1 MDANQ
6 KADRINAKWR
16 EIVPAH
22 WSNLFPDQRSALPEF
37 LADNELPEYVL
48 VGMVGGG
55 GSNEVVVAIATDRQL
70 VAIVKRESI
79 DVTAIGYKD
88 IDSITYDSDAV
99 ESRILIKGPT
109 ADEFKIDNIFQE
121 ESVAPFVN
129 HVRTC
134 SQVMR
139 GDPATIAVNQVP
151 QSQSSAPE
159 SPSNES
165 DSKERRINN
174 RFYELAPASWRDRY
188 GAERRKLYELLGAE
202 EDIDRLIAGRYLADT
217 GILHLHNGH
226 NGIAVATSTRVL
238 FVDKNV
244 SGSTKISEIPY
255 RSIKAL
261 TYNIGI
267 LSASVHIPGRRAAGF
282 RIDNII
288 EKDSVKPFVDCVQ
301 THVNADPLSLRIARL
316 EFLRFLRAYLA
327 TNEARHSPGK
337 ARTSLYNEKNSKKQR
352 IDVRWNALKPS
363 PWDNRHSG
371 ERQMLYDILDA
382 EEDIE
387 RLIGGTFRA
396 DTDRYHK
403 HAGVAVATSKRVIF
417 LDKGVF
423 GSTEVYEMPYRSV
436 EAITYST
443 GMMAAG
449 VQITGRGAASFRI
462 EDIYEKYSVKPFVDC
477 VRTHLETASVQA
489 AAQVVAP
496 AASSAD
502 EIEKFAGLLEKG
514 ILTHD
519 EFDAKK
525 KQLLGL

>member
-1 MDANQ
+1 
-6 KADRINAKWR
+6 
-16 EIVPAH
+16 
-22 WSNLFPDQRSALPEF
+22 
-37 LADNELPEYVL
+37 
-48 VGMVGGG
+48 
-55 GSNEVVVAIATDRQL
+55 
-70 VAIVKRESI
+70 
-79 DVTAIGYKD
+79 
-88 IDSITYDSDAV
+88 
-99 ESRILIKGPT
+99 
-109 ADEFKIDNIFQE
+109 
-121 ESVAPFVN
+121 
-129 HVRTC
+129 
-134 SQVMR
+134 
-139 GDPATIAVNQVP
+139 
-151 QSQSSAPE
+151 
-159 SPSNES
+159 
-165 DSKERRINN
+165 
-174 RFYELAPASWRDRY
+174 
-188 GAERRKLYELLGAE
+188 
-202 EDIDRLIAGRYLADT
+202 
-217 GILHLHNGH
+217 
-226 NGIAVATSTRVL
+226 
-238 FVDKNV
+238 
-244 SGSTKISEIPY
+244 
-255 RSIKAL
+255 
-261 TYNIGI
+261 
-267 LSASVHIPGRRAAGF
+267 
-282 RIDNII
+282 
-288 EKDSVKPFVDCVQ
+288 
-301 THVNADPLSLRIARL
+301 
-316 EFLRFLRAYLA
+316 
-327 TNEARHSPGK
+327 
-337 ARTSLYNEKNSKKQR
+337 
-352 IDVRWNALKPS
+352 
-363 PWDNRHSG
+363 
-371 ERQMLYDILDA
+371 MLYDILDA